1 MAENQ
6 FFVDSD
12 KLSEKALEHKHKL
25 ETDPSCRTN
34 HMEYM
39 EGMEQINSDV
49 MDKVLSQMNSYDYDK
64 YTAVDVRRALNSETC
79 NIEDFKA
86 LLSPACQLRSLKR
99 WHREQRLRR
108 ANILEIRSICLHRS
122 ILLIIVRIIVF
133 TVVLTATMTL
143 TERNSMLM
151 R

>member
-1 MAENQ
+1 MKSCKILNADCKTTAFMSNPAALFFTGKRLGYNRKCYGRHREAERVSSFG

-86 LLSPACQLRSLKR
+86 LL
-99 WHREQRLRR
+99 
-108 ANILEIRSICLHRS
+108 
-122 ILLIIVRIIVF
+122 
-133 TVVLTATMTL
+133 
-143 TERNSMLM
+143 
-151 R
+151 

>member
-49 MDKVLSQMNSYDYDK
+49 MDKVLS
-64 YTAVDVRRALNSETC
+64 
-79 NIEDFKA
+79 
-86 LLSPACQLRSLKR
+86 
-99 WHREQRLRR
+99 
-108 ANILEIRSICLHRS
+108 
-122 ILLIIVRIIVF
+122 
-133 TVVLTATMTL
+133 
-143 TERNSMLM
+143 
-151 R
+151 

>member
-79 NIEDFKA
+79 NVEDFKA
-86 LLSPACQLRSLKR
+86 LLSPAAAPFL
-99 WHREQRLRR
+99 EEMAQRAKIETSKHFGNTVYLFT
-108 ANILEIRSICLHRS
+108 LS
-122 ILLIIVRIIVF
+122 ILLTIVRIIVF
-133 TVVLTATMTL
+133 IVVLTVTMTL